1 MAINKHRHTHWFE
14 KFLWFI
20 SSENFIVIAGRDAQQ
35 NELLVKKYFKVTL
48 HEICY
53 GFAIVTLL
61 KSVWV
66 G

>member
-35 NELLVKKYFKVTL
+35 NELLVKKYFKVMA
-48 HEICY
+48 HVVCR
-53 GFAIVTLL
+53 GVVIVTLL
-61 KSVWV
+61 
-66 G
+66 